1 MLRRPRALV
10 RLRGLSP
17 SRPFLN
23 SRLFSKLAPLL
34 FVALGCALGGAP
46 SGDPFK
52 PEAPPQYRYG
62 GLRIATLNA
71 QFLFDG
77 LGDEGQ
83 ADFPAKGDPKKA
95 LAHRN
100 QIGEI
105 IRMLDADVVAL
116 QEVEN
121 ERVLRRMIDESLGGM
136 GYEVHFVEGYDTF
149 TGQDVALLSRL
160 PVDELGRTDERAP
173 VEGSEKTY
181 GVSKNLYAR
190 MSLGE
195 VPVTLIGLHLLAR
208 PDDRGRKARR
218 EAQAEV
224 VRRLVVQE
232 QALGRDVV
240 VLGDLND
247 YDAETPDV
255 AGYRPITDVLSRI
268 KAAGPGPEDDLR
280 NLMADVPQEDRFTA
294 FYDRN
299 DNGAVDRGELSAIDH
314 VLLSPGLYRR
324 VREVVY
330 AQPYDPT
337 RYTDHFPIVVG
348 LDVD

>member
-1 MLRRPRALV
+1 MRPPRADALHEPRRPRLPLPSYASAKLV
-10 RLRGLSP
+10 
-17 SRPFLN
+17 
-23 SRLFSKLAPLL
+23 PLL
-34 FVALGCALGGAP
+34 LVVLGCCLTGSLPDDG
-46 SGDPFK
+46 FK
-52 PEAPPQYRYG
+52 PEGPPQYRFD
-62 GLRIATLNA
+62 GLRIATLNT

-95 LAHRN
+95 HAHRGR
-100 QIGEI
+100 IGEI
-105 IRMLDADVVAL
+105 IRMLDADVVML

-121 ERVLRRMIDESLGGM
+121 ERVLRRLIDESLRGM

-160 PVDELGRTDERAP
+160 PVEEVGRTDERVP
-173 VEGSEKTY
+173 VGRSGKTY

-190 MSLGE
+190 MDLGE
-195 VPVTLIGLHLLAR
+195 VPVTLIGLHFLAR
-208 PDDRGRKARR
+208 PDDARRKDRR

-224 VRRLVVQE
+224 IRRLVVQE
-232 QALGRDVV
+232 QALGRDVI

-247 YDAETPDV
+247 YDGAIPDV
-255 AGYRPITDVLSRI
+255 AGYRPITDVLDRI
-268 KAAGPGPEDDLR
+268 KSAGPGSEDDLR
-280 NLMADVPQEDRFTA
+280 NLMADVPQSDRFTA

-314 VLLSPGLYRR
+314 VLLSPNLYRR

-330 AQPYDPT
+330 AQAYDPT
-337 RYTDHFPIVVG
+337 LYTDHFPIVVG
-348 LDVD
+348 LAVD